1 VKEWAIAGLTL
12 QSNRR
17 ADLLGSILREP
28 RFAWRTAE
36 SAFFTSQVAAE
47 KQSPRA
53 AKPQAIP
60 GERNAKLVEKR
71 NALLIFKKRNA

>member
-1 VKEWAIAGLTL
+1 VNLA
-12 QSNRR
+12 
-17 ADLLGSILREP
+17 LLGEQLKVLFSLRTL
-28 RFAWRTAE
+28 A
-36 SAFFTSQVAAE
+36 VE